1 MEIKLVKQRPS
12 TMTFRELSKTTRV
25 YFFPKDENFLDN
37 LVNRKHRPHQIWR
50 KMLPGVLAQLGISG
64 AKAKWSQKAGC
75 RCPCSPGFILD
86 VSVNDGD
93 HNRVDIYVTV

>member
-1 MEIKLVKQRPS
+1 MIVYGNQTCQDAPSNRDAQRIVKDHAS
-12 TMTFRELSKTTRV
+12 V
-25 YFFPKDENFLDN
+25 FFSDN
-37 LVNRKHRPHQIWR
+37 LVIRKHRPHQIWR